1 MNINLKILK
10 NDLKTYEVII
20 INLGQGDDYMT
31 VYLLD

>member
-1 MNINLKILK
+1 MNINLKTLK

-20 INLGQGDDYMT
+20 INLVQGDDYMT